1 MRLILAAAA
10 IIAFLSLPTAQA
22 QGPPQSSEVSATV
35 VDESGAVIPDCK
47 MVFRSGLGEI
57 VSHTEMDG
65 SVTAEV
71 RNGTYALITS
81 KAGFVTS
88 KLDITVPISN
98 RLRIVLQ
105 VDHTPIVD
113 GVGGGEV
120 PTTTSELPDTI
131 SAEAMCG
138 VNTYYDSLTLAFQN
152 AVNGN
157 GETLVMLQ
165 VLPSF
170 QREYALAVKRTSS
183 GISLY
188 RADFQKQLWQQ
199 LGPPLHVSRTQ
210 QQCLEIARSAQIE
223 TVLIPAPIE
232 QRNKLWETFSKINLQ
247 THPCKKC
254 SLAQD
259 GTQYI
264 IQRPSGASVRLQ
276 EVAGTRGLKSEN
288 TQLLD
293 WVHSM
298 LQVVRQAQNASLL
311 R

>member
-10 IIAFLSLPTAQA
+10 IITFLSLPMAQA

-47 MVFRSGLGEI
+47 MAFRSGLGEI

-65 SVTAEV
+65 SVTVEV
-71 RNGTYALITS
+71 RNGTYALTTS

-88 KLDITVPISN
+88 KLDITVPTSN

-105 VDHTPIVD
+105 VDHAPIVD

-120 PTTTSELPDTI
+120 PTTTSELPDN

-138 VNTYYDSLTLAFQN
+138 INTYYDSLSLAFQN
-152 AVNGN
+152 AVNGY

-170 QREYALAVKRTSS
+170 QREYAVAVKRTSS

-199 LGPPLHVSRTQ
+199 LGPPLHVSRTR
-210 QQCLEIARSAQIE
+210 QQCLEIARSAQID

-232 QRNKLWETFSKINLQ
+232 QGNKLWETFSKINLQ
-247 THPCKKC
+247 MHPCKKC
-254 SLAQD
+254 ALAQD

-264 IQRPSGASVRLQ
+264 VQRPSASVRLQ